1 MSPPRI
7 LLIISA
13 CGVLAADRGGQ
24 QHRAKGEEDRPL
36 PRPFADELLQQ
47 QLPRQQQQ
55 SDFSFF
61 LPPAASAAGVAALR
75 ESPGGLS
82 GAVNQARR
90 RHPGDVD
97 QRADADVDEDSVTWR
112 RNLLGGLAV
121 AGDLPAAGRHPLGAS
136 ISAADRRESS
146 GGESSTAS
154 GAGAGST
161 LHAAFQHLFR
171 VVEYERV
178 TSRSADA
185 PCVFADQRKTLT
197 ALLLAIVFPSA
208 AHFYY
213 SYVVLGVVQL
223 ILSMLMYFPLFLA
236 CGWWWRPVQPVHR
249 KPFSYGADE
258 DALNDTLQK
267 IRSRTTALVVA
278 VAIALVLAVVLTAWQ
293 VAMIVR
299 LSTGDMQ
306 PANGCPS
313 KPL

>member
-1 MSPPRI
+1 M
-7 LLIISA
+7 
-13 CGVLAADRGGQ
+13 
-24 QHRAKGEEDRPL
+24 
-36 PRPFADELLQQ
+36 
-47 QLPRQQQQ
+47 
-55 SDFSFF
+55 
-61 LPPAASAAGVAALR
+61 
-75 ESPGGLS
+75 
-82 GAVNQARR
+82 
-90 RHPGDVD
+90 
-97 QRADADVDEDSVTWR
+97 
-112 RNLLGGLAV
+112 
-121 AGDLPAAGRHPLGAS
+121 
-136 ISAADRRESS
+136 
-146 GGESSTAS
+146 
-154 GAGAGST
+154 
-161 LHAAFQHLFR
+161 HAAFQHLFR

-178 TSRSADA
+178 TSRSVDA
-185 PCVFADQRKTLT
+185 PCVLADQRKTLT